1 MAKRSAPRL
10 GGDLLGT
17 SGLLV
22 ALAVTAVTMAGCGHP
37 ATREECDEI
46 FNRSAEIELRMQNV
60 TDPKIVA
67 ERIAAA
73 RKDRGEDLVQNCV
86 GKRITTDAIACVQRA
101 KTSEDM
107 DQCLE

>member
-17 SGLLV
+17 GGAVV
-22 ALAVTAVTMAGCGHP
+22 ALALSLVGCGHP

-60 TDPKIVA
+60 TDPKLVA

-73 RKDRGEDLVQNCV
+73 RKDRGEELVQSCM
-86 GKRITTDAIACVQRA
+86 GKRITTEALACVRSA

-107 DQCLE
+107 DQCLQ